1 MKLNPKVVP
10 LTKGSVRN
18 LWPSGRWERVGVI
31 ALVLVCLLTVWSAYA
46 GHIRPAHTF
55 FGTISPG
62 LAMAF
67 PLLLYLCI
75 IGFVVCIFL
84 WRRGATVLLVTLLA
98 VAPSAYS
105 ISPLHLTPYIT
116 SDRDRDNSFTL
127 MTYNVMSFFDFEG
140 PFKPGEPNRTVRYFL
155 DKNPDI
161 ICLQETLRAAY
172 VNTLNITR
180 GQRNLRDLR
189 YPYQLHWH
197 DGGLAMLS
205 KYPLK
210 EVYIG
215 DHPSMPW
222 PHYKAARVYLKDDS
236 ITIINCHLQ
245 SLGLDRGDRNVY
257 HRITDGDISLERLDS
272 ASTHILDK
280 LTDAFMVRAVQAEWV
295 RHVVDSIKGNV
306 IVCGD
311 FNDVPLSY
319 AARTVKG
326 TDMADAFERT
336 SLGPRIT
343 FHDNRFY
350 FRIDHLFYRGNFSA
364 YRTVIDAQPSS
375 DHYPMMTSFMFNR
388 KTD

>member
-1 MKLNPKVVP
+1 
-10 LTKGSVRN
+10 
-18 LWPSGRWERVGVI
+18 
-31 ALVLVCLLTVWSAYA
+31 
-46 GHIRPAHTF
+46 
-55 FGTISPG
+55 
-62 LAMAF
+62 
-67 PLLLYLCI
+67 
-75 IGFVVCIFL
+75 
-84 WRRGATVLLVTLLA
+84 
-98 VAPSAYS
+98 
-105 ISPLHLTPYIT
+105 
-116 SDRDRDNSFTL
+116 
-127 MTYNVMSFFDFEG
+127 
-140 PFKPGEPNRTVRYFL
+140 
-155 DKNPDI
+155 
-161 ICLQETLRAAY
+161 
-172 VNTLNITR
+172 
-180 GQRNLRDLR
+180 
-189 YPYQLHWH
+189 
-197 DGGLAMLS
+197 MLS